1 MNTELTTNE
10 QLVLQ
15 ALATH
20 ASGSGAASGHH
31 IRQELLKAG
40 LGKKE
45 IGEMMG
51 SLVERA
57 VLERL
62 KVVDADGLFYM
73 AYRRVQQKNNNR
85 FFPLAIKLAG
95 VKKPTPPLKP
105 SGVWQSGK
113 GPWKE

>member
-1 MNTELTTNE
+1 MSIELTVNE
-10 QLVLQ
+10 QLVLK

-51 SLVERA
+51 GLVARA
-57 VLERL
+57 VLERV
-62 KVVDADGLFYM
+62 KVVDADGMFYM
-73 AYRRVQQKNNNR
+73 AYRRAQ
-85 FFPLAIKLAG
+85 
-95 VKKPTPPLKP
+95 
-105 SGVWQSGK
+105 
-113 GPWKE
+113 